1 MHGALPPPAREAA
14 PAAGRVRKATKRKM
28 GEYKT
33 AADEVGEGQMGEG
46 QMGEDRA
53 LRAALLGLTD
63 GVILLDLGLRLIL
76 CNRAARRRLGWV
88 GAPPRRG
95 LALAAVLDR
104 AGALDAAER
113 AVIREH
119 CAALLAGDMAPA
131 SGADCAA
138 AEKDLA
144 FGDFALRLCRLD
156 GQGVMLSIP
165 TGGDDGAAALRD
177 PLTGLGNRRAFQA
190 ALAAALTGAEAE
202 AALLLLDLDRFKHV
216 NDSLGHPVGDALLR
230 VVAQRLRASLRAG
243 DILVRLG
250 GDEFAILLP
259 RADGAER
266 LAERLVDLLGRP
278 YLVEGHLANIGVS
291 IGIARVPADAAEGGM
306 LLRRADL
313 ALYAAKAA
321 GRRQFA
327 VFRPEMDTR
336 AQARQ
341 ALETDLRRAVALGQF
356 HLHYQPLL
364 DVASGAVIGFEALLR
379 WEHPARGMVSPAEFI
394 PLAEEVGLIVP
405 IGEWVLRQAL
415 RTAAN
420 WPETILVAV
429 NVSPV
434 QFADGARLL
443 SAVDEA
449 LAGAGLPGARLEV
462 EITESVLLRDAA
474 ETLAILHDL
483 RARGVRIAMDDFGT
497 GYSSLSQLRSFPF
510 DKIKIDRSFV
520 SAIESENGGKAV
532 VRAITALGASLGMT
546 VTVEGVE
553 TEAQAAFVAASG
565 GHQMQGYLISRPVSP
580 EGVAALLARPPV
592 PARQCPPN
600 RAANGA

>member
-1 MHGALPPPAREAA
+1 M
-14 PAAGRVRKATKRKM
+14 
-28 GEYKT
+28 
-33 AADEVGEGQMGEG
+33 
-46 QMGEDRA
+46 A
-53 LRAALLGLTD
+53 LRAALLGVAE
-63 GVILLDLGLRLIL
+63 GVILLDPDLRLIL
-76 CNRAARRRLGWV
+76 CNAAARRRLGWV
-88 GAPPRRG
+88 GGSPRRG
-95 LALAAVLDR
+95 LALTTMLEH
-104 AGALDAAER
+104 AGALDTAER
-113 AVIREH
+113 MTIREH
-119 CAALLAGDMAPA
+119 CAALLAEGAMPA
-131 SGADCAA
+131 IGRDSAA
-138 AEKDLA
+138 AEKELA
-144 FGDFALRLCRLD
+144 FGDFAMRLRWLD

-165 TGGDDGAAALRD
+165 MGGDGGEAALRD

-190 ALAAALTGAEAE
+190 GLAAALARPETE

-230 VVAQRLRASLRAG
+230 LVAQRLRASLRGG
-243 DILVRLG
+243 DTLVRLG

-259 RADGAER
+259 RAEGAEP
-266 LAERLVDLLGRP
+266 LAERLVDLLSRP

-291 IGIARVPADAAEGGM
+291 IGIARAPADAAEGGM

-321 GRRQFA
+321 GRRQFCL
-327 VFRPEMDTR
+327 FRPEMDAR

-364 DVASGAVIGFEALLR
+364 EVASNEVIGFEALLR
-379 WEHPARGMVSPAEFI
+379 WEHPARGMVPPAEFI

-405 IGEWVLRQAL
+405 IGEWVLRQAC
-415 RTAAN
+415 RTAAS
-420 WPETILVAV
+420 WPETVLVAV

-443 SAVDEA
+443 RAVDEA
-449 LAGAGLPGARLEV
+449 LASAGLSGTRLEI

-474 ETLAILHDL
+474 ETLATLHDL
-483 RARGVRIAMDDFGT
+483 RGRGVRIAMDDFGT

-520 SAIESENGGKAV
+520 SEIEGESGGKAV
-532 VRAITALGASLGMT
+532 VRAIAALGASLGMT

-553 TEAQAAFVAASG
+553 TEAQAAFVATSG
-565 GHQMQGYLISRPVSP
+565 GHQMQGYLISRPVPSDA
-580 EGVAALLARPPV
+580 VAALLAGRPAS
-592 PARQCPPN
+592 ARAGLA
-600 RAANGA
+600 RTASSDGA

>member
-1 MHGALPPPAREAA
+1 M
-14 PAAGRVRKATKRKM
+14 
-28 GEYKT
+28 
-33 AADEVGEGQMGEG
+33 
-46 QMGEDRA
+46 A
-53 LRAALLGLTD
+53 LRAALLGVAE
-63 GVILLDLGLRLIL
+63 GVILLDPDLRLIL
-76 CNRAARRRLGWV
+76 CNAAARRRLGWV
-88 GAPPRRG
+88 GGSPRRG
-95 LALAAVLDR
+95 LALTTMLEH
-104 AGALDAAER
+104 AGAFDTAER
-113 AVIREH
+113 MTIREH
-119 CAALLAGDMAPA
+119 CAALLAGGAMPA
-131 SGADCAA
+131 IGRDSAA
-138 AEKDLA
+138 AEKELA
-144 FGDFALRLCRLD
+144 FGDFAMRLRWLD

-165 TGGDDGAAALRD
+165 MGGDGGEVALRD

-190 ALAAALTGAEAE
+190 ALAAALARPETE

-230 VVAQRLRASLRAG
+230 LVAQRLRASLRGG
-243 DILVRLG
+243 DTLVRLG

-259 RADGAER
+259 RAEGAEP
-266 LAERLVDLLGRP
+266 LAERLVDLLSRP

-291 IGIARVPADAAEGGM
+291 IGIARAPADAAEGGM

-321 GRRQFA
+321 GRRQFCL
-327 VFRPEMDTR
+327 FRPEMDAR

-364 DVASGAVIGFEALLR
+364 EVASNEVIGFEALLR
-379 WEHPARGMVSPAEFI
+379 WEHPARGMVPPAEFI

-405 IGEWVLRQAL
+405 IGEWVLRQAC
-415 RTAAN
+415 RTAAS
-420 WPETILVAV
+420 WPETVLVAV

-443 SAVDEA
+443 RAVDEA
-449 LAGAGLPGARLEV
+449 LASAGLSGTRLEI

-474 ETLAILHDL
+474 ETLATLHDL
-483 RARGVRIAMDDFGT
+483 RGRGVRIAMDDFGT

-520 SAIESENGGKAV
+520 SEIEGESGGKAV
-532 VRAITALGASLGMT
+532 VRAIAALGASLGMT

-553 TEAQAAFVAASG
+553 TEAQAAFVATSG
-565 GHQMQGYLISRPVSP
+565 GHQMQGYLISRPVPSDA
-580 EGVAALLARPPV
+580 VAALLAGRPAS
-592 PARQCPPN
+592 ARAGLA
-600 RAANGA
+600 RTASSDGA

>member
-1 MHGALPPPAREAA
+1 MLDSLPASARQAR
-14 PAAGRVRKATKRKM
+14 PVAGREKKAATRKAGDDT
-28 GEYKT
+28 
-33 AADEVGEGQMGEG
+33 
-46 QMGEDRA
+46 A
-53 LRAALLGLTD
+53 LRAALLGLKD
-63 GVILLDLGLRLIL
+63 GVILLDADLHLIL
-76 CNRAARRRLGWV
+76 CNMAARRRLGWV
-88 GAPPRRG
+88 GTPPRRG
-95 LALAAVLDR
+95 LALATVLDH

-113 AVIREH
+113 ATIREH
-119 CAALLAGDMAPA
+119 CAALLAGEAAPA
-131 SGADCAA
+131 IGRDSAA
-138 AEKDLA
+138 AEQELA
-144 FGDFALRLCRLD
+144 FGDFAMRLCRLD
-156 GQGVMLSIP
+156 GHWVMLSMP

-190 ALAAALTGAEAE
+190 ALAAAMSRAEAE

-230 VVAQRLRASLRAG
+230 LVAQRLRASLRGG
-243 DILVRLG
+243 DSLVRLG

-259 RADGAER
+259 HAEGAER
-266 LAERLVDLLGRP
+266 LAERLVDLLSRP

-291 IGIARVPADAAEGGM
+291 IGIARAPADAAEGGM

-321 GRRQFA
+321 GRRQFC

-364 DVASGAVIGFEALLR
+364 DVASGEVIGFEALLR

-405 IGEWVLRQAL
+405 IGEWVLRQAC
-415 RTAAN
+415 RTAAG
-420 WPETILVAV
+420 WPAQILVAV
-429 NVSPV
+429 NVSSV

-443 SAVDEA
+443 RAVDEA
-449 LAGAGLPGARLEV
+449 LASAGLPGTRLEIEV
-462 EITESVLLRDAA
+462 TESVLLRDAA

-520 SAIESENGGKAV
+520 SAIESEDGGKAV

-553 TEAQAAFVAASG
+553 TEAQAAFVATSG
-565 GHQMQGYLISRPVSP
+565 GHQMQGYLISRPVASD
-580 EGVAALLARPPV
+580 GVAALLARPPA
-592 PARQCPPN
+592 PMRPTPPD
-600 RAANGA
+600 GA

>member
-1 MHGALPPPAREAA
+1 M
-14 PAAGRVRKATKRKM
+14 
-28 GEYKT
+28 
-33 AADEVGEGQMGEG
+33 
-46 QMGEDRA
+46 
-53 LRAALLGLTD
+53 LRAALLGLAD
-63 GVILLDLGLRLIL
+63 GVILFDPGLRLIL
-76 CNRAARRRLGWV
+76 CNAAARHRLGWV

-95 LALAAVLDR
+95 LTLASWLDH
-104 AGALDAAER
+104 AGGLDPAER
-113 AVIREH
+113 SVIREH
-119 CAALLAGDMAPA
+119 CAALLAGDAAPA
-131 SGADCAA
+131 PGRDSAA

-144 FGDFALRLCRLD
+144 FGDFTLRLRRLD
-156 GQGVMLSIP
+156 GQGIMISLA
-165 TGGDDGAAALRD
+165 TGGDDGEAALRD

-190 ALAAALTGAEAE
+190 ALAAALARAESE

-230 VVAQRLRASLRAG
+230 LVAQRLRASLRAG
-243 DILVRLG
+243 DTLVRLG

-259 RADGAER
+259 RAEGAEP
-266 LAERLVDLLGRP
+266 LAERLVDLLSRP

-291 IGIARVPADAAEGGM
+291 IGIARAPADATEGGM

-321 GRRQFA
+321 GRRQFCR
-327 VFRPEMDTR
+327 FRPEMDAR

-356 HLHYQPLL
+356 HLYYQPLL
-364 DVASGAVIGFEALLR
+364 EVASGAVIGFEALLR
-379 WEHPARGMVSPAEFI
+379 WAHPTRGMVSPTEFI

-405 IGEWVLRQAL
+405 IGEWVLRQAC
-415 RTAAN
+415 RAAAS
-420 WPETILVAV
+420 WPETVLVAV

-443 SAVDEA
+443 RAVDEA
-449 LAGAGLPGARLEV
+449 LAGAGLSGMRLEI
-462 EITESVLLRDAA
+462 EITESVLLHDAA

-483 RARGVRIAMDDFGT
+483 RGRGVRIAMDDFGT

-520 SAIESENGGKAV
+520 SEIEGQSGGKAV
-532 VRAITALGASLGMT
+532 VRAIAALGASLGMT

-553 TEAQAAFVAASG
+553 TEAQAHFVASSG
-565 GHQMQGYLISRPVSP
+565 GHQMQGYLISRPVP
-580 EGVAALLARPPV
+580 ADDVAALLARL
-592 PARQCPPN
+592 PARTA
-600 RAANGA
+600 RLSHETRDGI